1 MKTFALILGVGLFLV
16 SCKEEKNTSI
26 HEDMDNEVILDTVS
40 PAPMDTDTIN
50 LYEPTETDTIL

>member
-1 MKTFALILGVGLFLV
+1 MKTFALILGLGLFLV

-26 HEDMDNEVILDTVS
+26 HEDMDNDVILDTVA